1 MKVNEKQPNHRHV
14 GHLHLWWRSPLLGYP
29 FAVLFAAG
37 AFLIPM
43 SEKSLGIQNY
53 FVGPPFFLAT
63 LLVGWIWGIGPALL
77 AVLLEVL
84 AIDYWIIPPLGTL
97 DFFLWP
103 DIASSAPFIIIQL
116 IVLGLVVVQ
125 KKYRQRLLYANQA
138 LSKHTEQL
146 AENNQALIE
155 SNVQLDKVNQA
166 LAQSNVQLDKANQA
180 LAQSNARLEQA
191 SRVKDQFISM
201 ASHELRTPLTSMQGY
216 VQLLLRRLKR
226 QSAQNPEWLPVCDS
240 LGKVDERTH
249 ELKALVNDLLDINI
263 LRSGKMPVRLASC
276 DLCVLCRGVVEGR
289 SALTGRQIDLNLS
302 FCPLML
308 QADEGRLSQVVTNL
322 VSNALK
328 YSPTN
333 ARVCVEVQQQ
343 SGEAILA
350 VHNEGS
356 VLSKEQ
362 QEAIF
367 EPFYRSPDTQSSEV
381 PGWGLGLAI
390 SKEII
395 VQHGGRLWVESSEE
409 KGTTFFVALPLS
421 TSSESV

>member
-1 MKVNEKQPNHRHV
+1 M
-14 GHLHLWWRSPLLGYP
+14 
-29 FAVLFAAG
+29 
-37 AFLIPM
+37 
-43 SEKSLGIQNY
+43 
-53 FVGPPFFLAT
+53 
-63 LLVGWIWGIGPALL
+63 
-77 AVLLEVL
+77 
-84 AIDYWIIPPLGTL
+84 
-97 DFFLWP
+97 
-103 DIASSAPFIIIQL
+103 
-116 IVLGLVVVQ
+116 VVVQ

-155 SNVQLDKVNQA
+155 SNA
-166 LAQSNVQLDKANQA
+166 QLDKANQA

-191 SRVKDQFISM
+191 SRVKDQFLSM

-226 QSAQNPEWLPVCDS
+226 QSAQNPELLPVCDS

-249 ELKALVNDLLDINI
+249 ELKALVNDLLDIDS
-263 LRSGKMPVRLASC
+263 LRSGKMPVRLAPC

-333 ARVCVEVQQQ
+333 ARVCVEVQQH

-350 VHNEGS
+350 VHNKGS

-367 EPFYRSPDTQSSEV
+367 EPFYRSPDAQSSEV

-409 KGTTFFVALPLS
+409 KGTTFFVALPLP